1 MTVSVVGFA
10 LWRRL
15 DMQGLLYERYLDL
28 LGITI
33 NVVAS
38 IMEYEVLAVN
48 FLLKYIR
55 YVSDIEI
62 YIINILR
69 EASHCADENKCW
81 MTVENIFEQVEE
93 KFGTS
98 NWNMGHGIVILEGL
112 DYEEKIT
119 SGEASTNIPEIKLPA
134 YRLAG
139 ENERGSTNEKR
150 TKNVKAQV
158 C

>member
-1 MTVSVVGFA
+1 MTLSLAGFA
-10 LWRRL
+10 LWQRL
-15 DMQGLLYERYLDL
+15 DVQGLLYERYLDL

-38 IMEYEVLAVN
+38 ATEYEVTTFN
-48 FLLKYIR
+48 FLLKYIG

-69 EASHCADENKCW
+69 EASHCADENKRW
-81 MTVENIFEQVEE
+81 MTVESIFKKVEE
-93 KFGTS
+93 KLDKS
-98 NWNMGHGIVILEGL
+98 NWNMGHVIVILEGL

-119 SGEASTNIPEIKLPA
+119 SGEASTNIPEIKLLV

-139 ENERGSTNEKR
+139 ENEKR
-150 TKNVKAQV
+150 
-158 C
+158 